1 MIYFALAWSAIA
13 LIVTMDGG
21 DGTTYALIA
30 VASAILQV
38 AQTIRDKGE

>member
-1 MIYFALAWSAIA
+1 MIYLTLAWAALAM
-13 LIVTMDGG
+13 IVTMDGG

-30 VASAILQV
+30 VAFAVLQV